1 MTRIFLAAM
10 LSATT
15 ALLST
20 QTFANPVERVLP
32 HGKDGDNYHYQV
44 KCTNGTLASVVVQD
58 TDNTVCAQ
66 AFRGERVCKS
76 GWSVQKAAQHACS

>member
-20 QTFANPVERVLP
+20 QALANPVKRVLP
-32 HGKDGDNYHYQV
+32 HGKDGDNYYYQV
-44 KCTNGTLASVVVQD
+44 TCTNGTQASVIVQSK
-58 TDNTVCAQ
+58 DNQVCGQ
-66 AFRGERVCKS
+66 AFGGELVCNS
-76 GWSVQKAAQHACS
+76 DWSVQIAAEHACS